1 MPNKHINFFEF
12 NNTIFS
18 MIREISHKIDLLLQ
32 ETANKLD
39 LTPLQL
45 KIIIALYSS
54 DEDVSIGNLGKTIGV
69 TGGNI
74 SNICKKLEKKGFV
87 NRIRSEEDERVV
99 NVRLTETGIQASK
112 ELGEYFYKIREEFPD
127 DGVDVNLETIVEEL
141 KELDILLDKYI
152 SRRAI
157 WIKNQEKISP
167 YSIIG

>member
-1 MPNKHINFFEF
+1 MPDKHINFFEF

-32 ETANKLD
+32 DTANSLD

-54 DEDVSIGNLGKTIGV
+54 DNDVSIGNLGKAIGV

-87 NRIRSEEDERVV
+87 DRIRSEEDERVV
-99 NVRLTETGIQASK
+99 NVRLTETGIAASK

-127 DGVDVNLETIVEEL
+127 DAVDVNLETIVEEL
-141 KELDILLDKYI
+141 RELDILLDKYI
-152 SRRAI
+152 SRR
-157 WIKNQEKISP
+157 
-167 YSIIG
+167 SI

>member
-1 MPNKHINFFEF
+1 MPDKHINFFEF

-18 MIREISHKIDLLLQ
+18 MIREISHKIDLLLLD
-32 ETANKLD
+32 TANSLD

-54 DEDVSIGNLGKTIGV
+54 DKDVSIGNLGKAIGV

-87 NRIRSEEDERVV
+87 DRIRSEEDERVV
-99 NVRLTETGIQASK
+99 NVRLTDTGIAASK

-127 DGVDVNLETIVEEL
+127 DAVDVNLETIVEEL
-141 KELDILLDKYI
+141 RELDILLDKYI
-152 SRRAI
+152 SRR
-157 WIKNQEKISP
+157 
-167 YSIIG
+167 SI

>member
-1 MPNKHINFFEF
+1 MPDKHINFFEF

-32 ETANKLD
+32 DTANSLD

-45 KIIIALYSS
+45 KIIIALYSAN
-54 DEDVSIGNLGKTIGV
+54 EDVSIGNLGKAIGV

-87 NRIRSEEDERVV
+87 DRIRSEEDERVV
-99 NVRLTETGIQASK
+99 NVRLTETGIAASK

-127 DGVDVNLETIVEEL
+127 DAVDVNLETIVEEL
-141 KELDILLDKYI
+141 RELDILLDKYI
-152 SRRAI
+152 SRRSI
-157 WIKNQEKISP
+157 WTKNQEKIGP

>member
-1 MPNKHINFFEF
+1 MPDKHINFFEF

-32 ETANKLD
+32 ETANSLD

-54 DEDVSIGNLGKTIGV
+54 DRDVSIGNLGKTIGV

-87 NRIRSEEDERVV
+87 DRIRSEEDERVV
-99 NVRLTETGIQASK
+99 NVRLTETGIAASK
-112 ELGEYFYKIREEFPD
+112 DLGEYFYKIREEFPD
-127 DGVDVNLETIVEEL
+127 DAVDVNLETIVEEL
-141 KELDILLDKYI
+141 RELDILLDKYI
-152 SRRAI
+152 SRR
-157 WIKNQEKISP
+157 
-167 YSIIG
+167 SI

>member
-1 MPNKHINFFEF
+1 MPDQHINFFEF

-32 ETANKLD
+32 DTANSLD

-54 DEDVSIGNLGKTIGV
+54 DKDVSIGNLGKTIGV

-87 NRIRSEEDERVV
+87 DRIRSEEDERVV
-99 NVRLTETGIQASK
+99 NVRLTETGIAASK
-112 ELGEYFYKIREEFPD
+112 DLGEYFYKIREEFPD
-127 DGVDVNLETIVEEL
+127 DAVDVNLEIIVEEL
-141 KELDILLDKYI
+141 RELDILLDKYI
-152 SRRAI
+152 SRR
-157 WIKNQEKISP
+157 
-167 YSIIG
+167 SI